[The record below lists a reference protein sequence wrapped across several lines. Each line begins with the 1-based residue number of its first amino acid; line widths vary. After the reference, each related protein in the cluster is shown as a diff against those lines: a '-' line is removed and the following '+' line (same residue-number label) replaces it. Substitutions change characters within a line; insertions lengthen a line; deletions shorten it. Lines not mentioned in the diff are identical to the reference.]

1 MINSDKS
8 FALFQRDEY
17 IRQKHNIV
25 AVLLKNIVCLH
36 TSLCGGSHFMARKLE
51 ELVYFKIDNCFY
63 IIIVFIK

>member
-25 AVLLKNIVCLH
+25 AVLLKKYRMPPYFPLWLF
-36 TSLCGGSHFMARKLE
+36 SLYGP
-51 ELVYFKIDNCFY
+51 
-63 IIIVFIK
+63 